1 MTIYV
6 IIIFLAICL
15 GMAVSVWAFGTGG
28 KRSRIFQDIYF
39 TIEET
44 DGIGVLYAKT
54 GEVSAMI
61 KMENPVARFGGNIDS
76 YYDYTR
82 LFSAICATLGEDYAL
97 HKQDIFTRREF
108 TDESTEKREF
118 LSDSYFEYFSGR
130 EYTDS
135 FTYLTK
141 IGRAHV

>member
-44 DGIGVLYAKT
+44 EGIGVLYSKT

-61 KMENPVARFGGNIDS
+61 RLENPVAKFGGNIDA
-76 YYDYTR
+76 YYDYTK

-97 HKQDIFTRREF
+97 DRK
-108 TDESTEKREF
+108 S
-118 LSDSYFEYFSGR
+118 
-130 EYTDS
+130 
-135 FTYLTK
+135 
-141 IGRAHV
+141 VV

>member
-44 DGIGVLYAKT
+44 DGIGVLYSKT

-61 KMENPVARFGGNIDS
+61 RIENPVAKFGGNIDA
-76 YYDYTR
+76 YYDYTK
-82 LFSAICATLGEDYAL
+82 LFSAICAIRT
-97 HKQDIFTRREF
+97 I
-108 TDESTEKREF
+108 S
-118 LSDSYFEYFSGR
+118 
-130 EYTDS
+130 S
-135 FTYLTK
+135 F
-141 IGRAHV
+141 A

>member
-28 KRSRIFQDIYF
+28 KRSQIFQDIYF

-44 DGIGVLYAKT
+44 EGIGVLYSKT

-61 KMENPVARFGGNIDS
+61 RLENPVAEFGGNIDA
-76 YYDYTR
+76 YYDYTK
-82 LFSAICATLGEDYAL
+82 LFSAICAPLGEDWRLY
-97 HKQDIFTRREF
+97 H
-108 TDESTEKREF
+108 
-118 LSDSYFEYFSGR
+118 SD
-130 EYTDS
+130 
-135 FTYLTK
+135 
-141 IGRAHV
+141 AAAA